1 MREANRDKGRLLDI
15 VEYSTHVENFLEGF
29 TFERF
34 KTDIRTYFAV
44 MKSIEVI
51 GEAAYMLTK
60 EFKENHKEL
69 PWPQIVAMRHILVH
83 GYAQVRIED
92 LWDTAINDISPLKQQ
107 IQKYIDEIK

>member
-1 MREANRDKGRLLDI
+1 MREASRDKGRLSDI
-15 VEYSTHVENFLEGF
+15 VEYAKHVEHFIDGF
-29 TFERF
+29 TFEEFR
-34 KTDIRTYFAV
+34 TDTRTYFAV

-60 EFKENHKEL
+60 EFKEEHSEL

-92 LWDTAINDISPLKQQ
+92 LWETAINDIVPLR
-107 IQKYIDEIK
+107 IQVEKYLGEI